1 MGAIAIVTM
10 LGAVAVGLV
19 CWLGHHVHV
28 ETLRRRQ
35 ADRVRAALAGRISV
49 AELRQRCGADNAPRY
64 PTPSRAASDP
74 DLAALDGSIAPVGR
88 AS

>member
-19 CWLGHHVHV
+19 CWLGHHVRR

-49 AELRQRCGADNAPRY
+49 AELRERCGADSLPLL
-64 PTPSRAASDP
+64 PTPRTAVGDPDPAAERGSISERAA
-74 DLAALDGSIAPVGR
+74 
-88 AS
+88 